1 MILVDYLEQ
10 NAQRYPEKPAVVCG
24 GQTCTYAQLW
34 HQVQHRA
41 SELSSLHLTPS
52 TFRSALP
59 LGSAKNLPHST
70 FHIPH
75 CFRSTQDLDF
85 LVTYLATHLAGGVAT
100 PLEHGMPE
108 PLFQEVKARLQSAE
122 IPEGIADILYTTGTT
137 GQSKGVMISHR
148 AMMADAENLIAGQG
162 FSHDLV
168 FVING
173 PLNHIGSLSK
183 LWPCIML
190 GATIL
195 IIDGMKDLN
204 AFFRALDY
212 PATKMATFFVPAT
225 IRMILQFAP
234 DKLASYAHKLDFI
247 ESGAA
252 PLPQADMQRLCELL
266 PTTRLYN
273 TYASTET
280 GIIATYNYNLN
291 TEFPTPSRG
300 GARGGVCGLPGC
312 LGRPMPHSRLLIT
325 PEGLIACQGDTLM
338 SGYAGDPELT
348 ATVLRDNTIFTSD
361 VGTID
366 SEGMLHLSGRASD
379 VINVGGF
386 KVSPIEVESVA
397 MSNSLVSD
405 CICISADHPVTGRA
419 LKLLVVTPSNQPLDK
434 RSLARYLADRLEPY
448 KVPMLYEQ
456 VDTIARTYN
465 GKLDRKHYQ

>member
-1 MILVDYLEQ
+1 MRLVDYLHQ
-10 NAQRYPEKPAVVCG
+10 NAERYPEKLAVVCG
-24 GQTCTYAQLW
+24 DCSLTYAQLW
-34 HQVQHRA
+34 QEVVNHASLLTLAPEPVEGLTTHQI
-41 SELSSLHLTPS
+41 
-52 TFRSALP
+52 
-59 LGSAKNLPHST
+59 N
-70 FHIPH
+70 
-75 CFRSTQDLDF
+75 CFRSSQDIPF
-85 LVTYLATHLAGGVAT
+85 LVTYLATHLAGGVAA

-108 PLFQEVKARLQSAE
+108 PLFKEVKTRLQAADV
-122 IPEGIADILYTTGTT
+122 PEGIADVLYTTGTT
-137 GQSKGVMISHR
+137 GQSKGVMVSHR
-148 AMMADAENLIAGQG
+148 AIIADAENLIAGQG

-183 LWPCIML
+183 IWPCLLL

-195 IIDGMKDLN
+195 IIEGMKDLN

-212 PATKMATFFVPAT
+212 PAQKMATFFVPAT

-234 DKLASYAHKLDFI
+234 EKLASYADKLDFI

-252 PLPQADMQRLCELL
+252 PLPQSDMLRLCELL
-266 PTTRLYN
+266 PKTRLYN

-280 GIIATYNYNLN
+280 GIIATYNYNDGRCMAN
-291 TEFPTPSRG
+291 
-300 GARGGVCGLPGC
+300 C
-312 LGRPMPHSRLLIT
+312 LGRPMPHSRLVIT
-325 PEGLIACQGDTLM
+325 PDGLISCQGDTIM

-348 ATVLRDNTIFTSD
+348 ATVLRDDTIFTSD

-386 KVSPIEVESVA
+386 KVSPAEVEAVA
-397 MSNSLVSD
+397 MSNPLVSD

-419 LKLLVVTPSNQPLDK
+419 LKLLVVPPSGQTLDK
-434 RSLARYLADRLEPY
+434 RSIARYLADRLEPY

-456 VDTIARTYN
+456 VPSIARTYN
-465 GKLDRKHYQ
+465 GKLDRKHYLNS

>member
-34 HQVQHRA
+34 HQVQYRA

-52 TFRSALP
+52 TLHQI
-59 LGSAKNLPHST
+59 N
-70 FHIPH
+70 

-300 GARGGVCGLPGC
+300 GTPSTEFPTPSRGGARGGVCGLPGC

-465 GKLDRKHYQ
+465 GKLDRKHYLNS